1 MTREEI
7 QNNALNIILDNKY
20 SIIEIATG
28 VGKSFIAIKAIEIIG
43 GKWSIIIAETNHEQN
58 WIDEFK
64 KHNKENLLEN
74 VKFYCYQSLH
84 KNLNDTQIISDEL
97 HHLLN
102 SDKRLKLLSKLN
114 PSKFIGLSATISK
127 SQKVNLFNNLGEYY
141 LYKLKL
147 DDAIKMSI
155 LPEPKI
161 YLIECKLDDVYKTHK
176 FHWSKDKFVMCTENE
191 FYTQISNRIEYFKL
205 KYFNSQATIDKNKW
219 LKCATDRKR
228 FLSNVKTKFVKQV
241 LSKTTKRLI
250 CFTGSIEQSEELSE
264 GLSIH
269 SKISKVK
276 RKELL
281 EGFNKGDIDRLF
293 ATGMLKE
300 GINLENIELGIIIQ
314 LDNQERYFTQ
324 VHGRVLRSS
333 LPEQYVF
340 YVKGTQDEVYLEN
353 IINNF
358 DEKYIEN
365 IKTENLT

>member
-7 QNNALNIILDNKY
+7 QADALETIINNKY

-43 GKWSIIIAETNHEQN
+43 GEWSIVIAETNHEQN

-64 KHNKENLLEN
+64 KHNKEYLLKN
-74 VKFYCYQSLH
+74 IKFYCYQSLH
-84 KNLNDTQIISDEL
+84 KNIHDTQIIADEL

-102 SDKRLKLLSKLN
+102 SEKRLKLLAKLN

-127 SQKVNLFNNLGEYY
+127 SQKINLFNNLGEFY

-147 DDAIKMSI
+147 DDAIKMNI

-161 YLIECKLDDVYKTHK
+161 YLIECKLDDVHKIHK
-176 FHWSKDKFVMCTENE
+176 FHWNKDKFIMCTEKE
-191 FYTQISNRIEYFKL
+191 FYIQISNRIEYFKL
-205 KYFNSQATIDKNKW
+205 KYFNTHAIIDKNKW

-228 FLSNVKTKFVKQV
+228 FLSNIKTKFVKQV
-241 LSKTTKRLI
+241 LNKTTKRLI
-250 CFTGSIEQSEELSE
+250 CFTGSIEQSEELS
-264 GLSIH
+264 GGFSIH
-269 SKISKVK
+269 SKIPKIK

-281 EGFNKGDIDRLF
+281 ESFNKGNINRLF

-324 VHGRVLRSS
+324 VHGRILRSS

-340 YVKGTQDEVYLEN
+340 YVKETQDEVYLEN

-358 DEKYIEN
+358 DKKYIEN
-365 IKTENLT
+365 IKIENLT